1 MGYVAV
7 QFRSISPK
15 SEARHIGPKGNIIP
29 VSGHPNSPSVYSQL
43 VRCRMS
49 DRYRSRSS
57 VCAPA
62 DRSRCLVDEAENL
75 ILANVQVP
83 IEISELCRALAVSER
98 TLRKAFQKVHKLPP
112 CRRLRWL
119 RLSHARRALMSV
131 GGSSVTEIATGLGF
145 VELGRFSVEYRK
157 IFGERPSETLRQAM
171 QNRHGVAADQRT

>member
-1 MGYVAV
+1 MALRRGLPAT
-7 QFRSISPK
+7 R
-15 SEARHIGPKGNIIP
+15 IGWTKGQY
-29 VSGHPNSPSVYSQL
+29 HPNASASTVVPWIVVATVRVNMPSRQYSPSLTLGLRASAGSSRDL
-43 VRCRMS
+43 VAHAERL
-49 DRYRSRSS
+49 
-57 VCAPA
+57 ALA
-62 DRSRCLVDEAENL
+62 DLQTSLDIA
-75 ILANVQVP
+75 A
-83 IEISELCRALAVSER
+83 LCRALAVSER